1 MQQKT
6 LATGTFEPYHKLRID
21 LLQCSRDSACP
32 VLASLR
38 TPEAPR

>member
-6 LATGTFEPYHKLRID
+6 VATGAFGPYHKLRID